1 MKSITQRAV
10 KSITRNALLIS
21 MVLHVFLLIMLFYLS
36 VANQPVLSIQDRVD
50 VSIEQAPRQ
59 PLSKPPMKLLTPQHR
74 KTTVYEPTQIPLAK
88 MESITPQIAF
98 QPTQALVEPIVT
110 EQPILKQTNTE
121 PQAKTDISTA
131 FDDLRQV
138 ESGLS
143 KTRAESTVGGSFGTK
158 RSGAPGVQRTLIRTT
173 LDLPESSY
181 GDDDIK
187 INMGD
192 VHGDIPYV
200 SFSNVMKKL
209 GNEIVE
215 TSGGGPIDVVF
226 VIDASGSMADN
237 IKAVADHLVD
247 MVDVYKSSG
256 IDYQLG
262 LTEFSTHQKKSSRK
276 PENKINILQLTES
289 VPEYKRSIYAIRT
302 SSDENALDAIAK
314 TVNEMKFRAT
324 SKKHL
329 ILVTDEPFTS
339 IEGLTTSATID
350 LCREYGIYVNV
361 LGLPNKEH
369 RTFAD
374 ETNGK
379 WHAIPE
385 DPEMQQRQ
393 RRNTPATPRAKG
405 QALRKAQWQNVQKIG
420 KKLLQNS
427 ANTPVDIVLFIDGSK
442 SMEDKRSEFLQQL
455 DLWIR
460 DWDNALIDYQIGVV
474 RFRKRT
480 SLNLVNVFNPP
491 QTLKKIRK
499 IVELPCQDDEN
510 LLHAI
515 TEGLRRIK
523 LRPNAQTHLILVT
536 DEPIENN
543 KSVSGVIQFLEDKQ
557 IVVSVIGTYDDF
569 QEEVTIKTGGMWVP
583 IPAGHLGNN
592 TNW

>member
-21 MVLHVFLLIMLFYLS
+21 MVLHVFLLIMLFYFS

-59 PLSKPPMKLLTPQHR
+59 PPSKPPVKPLTPQHR

-110 EQPILKQTNTE
+110 EQPILKQTDTAPE
-121 PQAKTDISTA
+121 AKTDISTA
-131 FDDLRQV
+131 FDSLRQV

-143 KTRAESTVGGSFGTK
+143 KTGAEPTVGGSFGTK
-158 RSGAPGVQRTLIRTT
+158 RSGAPGVQRTPIRTT

-192 VHGDIPYV
+192 IHGDIPYV
-200 SFSNVMKKL
+200 SFSSVMKKL
-209 GNEIVE
+209 GNEIIE
-215 TSGGGPIDVVF
+215 TSEGGPIDVVF
-226 VIDASGSMADN
+226 VIDASGSMRDN
-237 IKAVADHLVD
+237 IKAVADHLIE
-247 MVDVYKSSG
+247 MIDVYKSSG
-256 IDYQLG
+256 IDYELG
-262 LTEFSTHQKKSSRK
+262 LTQFSTRGKKNDI
-276 PENKINILQLTES
+276 EILQLTKS
-289 VPEYKRSIYAIRT
+289 VPEYKRNIYAIRI
-302 SSDENALDAIAK
+302 SRDENALDAIAK

-339 IEGLTTSATID
+339 IEGLTTNETID

-361 LGLPNKEH
+361 LGLSSKEH
-369 RTFAD
+369 KAFAD
-374 ETNGK
+374 KTDGK

-385 DPEMQQRQ
+385 DLEMQQRQ
-393 RRNTPATPRAKG
+393 RRNTPATAQKRG
-405 QALRKAQWQNVQKIG
+405 RSLRKAQWQNVQKIG
-420 KKLLQNS
+420 KTLLKNS
-427 ANTPVDIVLFIDGSK
+427 ANRPVDIVLFIDGSK
-442 SMEDKRSEFLQQL
+442 SMEDKRPEFLQQL

-480 SLNLVNVFNPP
+480 SLDLVNVFNPP
-491 QTLKKIRK
+491 QTLEQIRK
-499 IVELPCQDDEN
+499 IVELPCQDNEN

-523 LRPNAQTHLILVT
+523 LRPNVQTHLILVT

-543 KSVSGVIQFLEDKQ
+543 KSVSGVIQFLEDEQ

-583 IPAGHLGNN
+583 IPEGHTANN
-592 TNW
+592 THW

>member
-21 MVLHVFLLIMLFYLS
+21 MVLHVFLIIMLFYFS
-36 VANQPVLSIQDRVD
+36 VANQPILSIPDRVD

-59 PLSKPPMKLLTPQHR
+59 PLSKPPIKLLTPQHR

-110 EQPILKQTNTE
+110 EQPILKQTDTAPE
-121 PQAKTDISTA
+121 AKTDISTA

-143 KTRAESTVGGSFGTK
+143 KTGAEPTVGGSFGTK
-158 RSGAPGVQRTLIRTT
+158 RSGAPGVQRTPIRTT

-181 GDDDIK
+181 GDDDVK

-192 VHGDIPYV
+192 IHGDIPYV
-200 SFSNVMKKL
+200 SFSSVMKKL

-215 TSGGGPIDVVF
+215 TSEGGPIDVVF

-237 IKAVADHLVD
+237 IKAVADHLIE

-256 IDYQLG
+256 IDYKLG
-262 LTEFSTHQKKSSRK
+262 LTEFSTHQRKNSRK
-276 PENKINILQLTES
+276 QENKIDILQLTKS
-289 VPEYKRSIYAIRT
+289 VPEYKRNIYAIRT
-302 SSDENALDAIAK
+302 SRDENALDAIAK

-339 IEGLTTSATID
+339 IEGLTTNETIE

-369 RTFAD
+369 RAFAD
-374 ETNGK
+374 ETDGK

-385 DPEMQQRQ
+385 DLEMQQRQ
-393 RRNTPATPRAKG
+393 RRNTPATAQERG
-405 QALRKAQWQNVQKIG
+405 RSLRKAQWQNVQKIG

-427 ANTPVDIVLFIDGSK
+427 ANTSVDIVLFIDGSK
-442 SMEDKRSEFLQQL
+442 SMEDKLPEFLQQL

-480 SLNLVNVFNPP
+480 SLDFVNVFNPP
-491 QTLKKIRK
+491 QTLKQIRK
-499 IVELPCQDDEN
+499 IVELPCRDDEN
-510 LLHAI
+510 LLHAV
-515 TEGLRRIK
+515 TEGLRQIK

-543 KSVSGVIQFLEDKQ
+543 KSVLGVIQFLEDKHA
-557 IVVSVIGTYDDF
+557 VVSVIGTYDDF

-583 IPAGHLGNN
+583 IPEGHITNN
-592 TNW
+592 THW

>member
-21 MVLHVFLLIMLFYLS
+21 MVLHVFLLIMLFYFS

-110 EQPILKQTNTE
+110 EQPILKQTNTA
-121 PQAKTDISTA
+121 PAAKTDISTA
-131 FDDLRQV
+131 FDSLRQV

-143 KTRAESTVGGSFGTK
+143 KTGAEPTVGGSFGTK
-158 RSGAPGVQRTLIRTT
+158 RSGAPGVQRTPIRTT

-181 GDDDIK
+181 GDDDVK

-192 VHGDIPYV
+192 VHGDIPYI

-215 TSGGGPIDVVF
+215 TSEGGPIDVVF

-314 TVNEMKFRAT
+314 TVNEIKFRAT

-339 IEGLTTSATID
+339 IEGLTTSETID

-369 RTFAD
+369 LAFANKTD
-374 ETNGK
+374 GK

-385 DPEMQQRQ
+385 DPEMQRRQ
-393 RRNTPATPRAKG
+393 RRNTPATAKARG

-442 SMEDKRSEFLQQL
+442 SMEDKLPKFLQQL
-455 DLWIR
+455 DLWVR

-480 SLNLVNVFNPP
+480 SLDLVNVFNPP
-491 QTLKKIRK
+491 QTLKQIRK
-499 IVELPCQDDEN
+499 IAELPCQDNEN

-583 IPAGHLGNN
+583 MPEGHTANN
-592 TNW
+592 THW

>member
-21 MVLHVFLLIMLFYLS
+21 MVLHVFLVIMLFYFS
-36 VANQPVLSIQDRVD
+36 VANQPILSIPDRVD

-59 PLSKPPMKLLTPQHR
+59 PLSKPPIKLLTPQHR

-110 EQPILKQTNTE
+110 EQPILKQTDTAPE
-121 PQAKTDISTA
+121 AKTDISTA

-143 KTRAESTVGGSFGTK
+143 KTGAEPTVGGSFGTK
-158 RSGAPGVQRTLIRTT
+158 RSGAPGVQRTPIRTT

-181 GDDDIK
+181 GDDDVK

-192 VHGDIPYV
+192 IHGDIPYV

-215 TSGGGPIDVVF
+215 TSEGGPIDVVF

-237 IKAVADHLVD
+237 IKAVADHLIE
-247 MVDVYKSSG
+247 MIDVYKSSG
-256 IDYQLG
+256 IDYKLG
-262 LTEFSTHQKKSSRK
+262 LTEFSTYQRKDSRK
-276 PENKINILQLTES
+276 QENKIDVLQLTKS
-289 VPEYKRSIYAIRT
+289 IPEYKQNIYAIRT
-302 SSDENALDAIAK
+302 SRDENALDAIAK

-339 IEGLTTSATID
+339 IEGLTTSETID

-369 RTFAD
+369 QAFAE
-374 ETNGK
+374 ETDGK

-385 DPEMQQRQ
+385 DLEMQQRQ
-393 RRNTPATPRAKG
+393 RRNTPATAKAKG
-405 QALRKAQWQNVQKIG
+405 QSLRKAQWQNVQKIG

-442 SMEDKRSEFLQQL
+442 SMEDKLPEFLQQL

-480 SLNLVNVFNPP
+480 SFDFVNVFNPP
-491 QTLKKIRK
+491 QTLKQIRK
-499 IVELPCQDDEN
+499 IVELPCRDNEN
-510 LLHAI
+510 LLHAV

-523 LRPNAQTHLILVT
+523 LRPNVQTHLILVT

-543 KSVSGVIQFLEDKQ
+543 KLVPGVIQFLEDKQ

-583 IPAGHLGNN
+583 IPEGHIANN
-592 TNW
+592 THW